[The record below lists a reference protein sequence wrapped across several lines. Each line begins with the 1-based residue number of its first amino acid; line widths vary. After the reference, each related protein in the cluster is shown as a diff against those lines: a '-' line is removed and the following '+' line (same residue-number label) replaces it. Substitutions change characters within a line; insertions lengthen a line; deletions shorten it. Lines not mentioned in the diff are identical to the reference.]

1 MAESREA
8 IEAGDYER
16 PLELA
21 RKALAAHAVLHGPA
35 GKPELREEFLS
46 SSIVAQATPPVHTN
60 DESTGEGA
68 CGTIDF
74 PGREDFVHDL
84 LAKLAQRMMDLNE
97 TKHTEMDGFLTW
109 LERHL
114 GCPLDELS
122 GKSLIRNYDDREKIA
137 DFDDLSRRLCSAAN
151 RRKIAGDPRSRDFQE
166 AIQAE
171 YEPSVQR
178 LDEVNEALA
187 RTDELIDNIVYALYG
202 LSEEE
207 IAIVEESLA

>member
-1 MAESREA
+1 ME
-8 IEAGDYER
+8 
-16 PLELA
+16 PLVNSATAPASA
-21 RKALAAHAVLHGPA
+21 RGHLPSAVTAVARRNHLGVCRN
-35 GKPELREEFLS
+35 KP
-46 SSIVAQATPPVHTN
+46 SIVAQATPPVDIN

-68 CGTIDF
+68 CATIDF

-137 DFDDLSRRLCSAAN
+137 DFDDLCRRLCSAAN
-151 RRKIAGDPRSRDFQE
+151 RRKIATDPRSRDFQE

-171 YEPSVQR
+171 YEPSMQR
-178 LDEVNEALA
+178 LDEINEALA

>member
-1 MAESREA
+1 MHIAS
-8 IEAGDYER
+8 ISLSSMSSKDLQVFSH
-16 PLELA
+16 P
-21 RKALAAHAVLHGPA
+21 AAHGPA
-35 GKPELREEFLS
+35 DRPELKPGPSGRHGPSARQDGTPIREL
-46 SSIVAQATPPVHTN
+46 
-60 DESTGEGA
+60 
-68 CGTIDF
+68 
-74 PGREDFVHDL
+74 REDFVHDL
-84 LAKLAQRMMDLNE
+84 LAELAQRMMDLNQ

-137 DFDDLSRRLCSAAN
+137 DFDDLCRRLWSAAN
-151 RRKIAGDPRSRDFQE
+151 RRKIAADPRSRDFQE
-166 AIQAE
+166 ALQAE
-171 YEPSVQR
+171 YEPSMER

-187 RTDELIDNIVYALYG
+187 RTDELIDSIVYALYG